1 MLLHRLPLDQSEHCS
16 RPSGMAPYALD
27 PSSRLSLRAWIA
39 AILGLE
45 VLTAALLPLA
55 IFAVSAAPVQHDAR
69 RLIAAVTASVAAWLL
84 AAHYQGLYERSRI
97 VLGRDTVL
105 PALVTSAL
113 GLGLVLLLAFAAGP
127 QIGASRPLLLE
138 LAGGVAAWVVVAR
151 CLWHAGLQFALRRG
165 YCLDQPLVLA
175 GTEAAARAAAA
186 SLENASNGAIR
197 VAASAPI
204 PGTHDSP
211 SFAWVEEV
219 VRRKLVDR
227 VVIADFEHV
236 SDACGAI
243 MPWLMRLDID
253 VALVADGAAL
263 YAPDPR
269 VSRIGTVANGYA
281 TQGEPRGAAA
291 AAKRAA
297 DLAVSLTAMLL
308 TAPLLLA
315 IGLAIRLDSPGPV
328 IFRQQRVGM
337 NGKIFR
343 MWKFRTMY
351 ADRTDEA
358 AVQQT
363 CRNDPR
369 VTRIGRMLRRSSLDE
384 LPQLLNVLLGDMSIV
399 GPRPHALGMTVAGL
413 PPHVVVNEYTQR
425 QRVKPGITGWA
436 QVNGSRGPVETAQ
449 KLRRRV
455 ELDCEYI
462 ETWSL
467 GMDVW
472 IMLRTAALVA
482 FDRHAY

>member
-1 MLLHRLPLDQSEHCS
+1 
-16 RPSGMAPYALD
+16 MAPYELGQPA
-27 PSSRLSLRAWIA
+27 RLSLRAWIA

-45 VLTAALLPLA
+45 VLTAAMLPVA
-55 IFAVSAAPVQHDAR
+55 IFAVSAAPMQHDAR
-69 RLIAAVTASVAAWLL
+69 QLVAAVTASVAAWLL
-84 AAHYQGLYERSRI
+84 AAHYQALYQRSRI
-97 VLGRDTVL
+97 VFGRDTVS
-105 PALVTSAL
+105 PALLTAAL
-113 GLGLVLLLAFAAGP
+113 GLGVVLLLAFAAGP
-127 QIGASRPLLLE
+127 EIGASRLRLLA
-138 LAGGVAAWVVVAR
+138 LAGGVVAWVVVAR
-151 CLWHAGLQFALRRG
+151 SLWHAALRLALRRG
-165 YCLDQPLVLA
+165 YCVDRPLVLA
-175 GTEAAARAAAA
+175 GSEAAARAAAA
-186 SLENASNGAIR
+186 SLESASNGAIR

-219 VRRKLVDR
+219 VRRNLVDR

-243 MPWLMRLDID
+243 MPWLMRLDVE
-253 VALVADGAAL
+253 VALVPDGAAL
-263 YAPDPR
+263 YAADPHI
-269 VSRIGTVANGYA
+269 SRIGTVANECA
-281 TQGEPRGAAA
+281 LQGEPRSVAAS
-291 AAKRAA
+291 AKRAA
-297 DLAVSLTAMLL
+297 DLAVSLAALLL

-315 IGLAIRLDSPGPV
+315 VALAIRLDSPGPV

-369 VTRIGRMLRRSSLDE
+369 VTGIGRVLRRSSLDE
-384 LPQLLNVLLGDMSIV
+384 LPQFINVLLGDMSIV

-413 PPHVVVNEYTQR
+413 PPHVVVSDYTQR
-425 QRVKPGITGWA
+425 QRAKPGITGWA

>member
-1 MLLHRLPLDQSEHCS
+1 
-16 RPSGMAPYALD
+16 MAPYQFA
-27 PSSRLSLRAWIA
+27 PSARLSLRPWIA

-45 VLTAALLPLA
+45 VIMAAIVPLA
-55 IFAVSAAPVQHDAR
+55 IFGVSAAPMQHDAR
-69 RLIAAVTASVAAWLL
+69 RLVAAVTASVAAWLL
-84 AAHYQGLYERSRI
+84 AAHQQGLYERSRL
-97 VLGRDTVL
+97 VFGRDTVA
-105 PALVTSAL
+105 PALMTAAL
-113 GLGLVLLLAFAAGP
+113 GLGVVLLLAFAAGP
-127 QIGASRPLLLE
+127 EMDASRPRLLAVA
-138 LAGGVAAWVVVAR
+138 AGVVAWVVVGR
-151 CLWHAGLQFALRRG
+151 WLWQASLRLALCRG
-165 YCLDQPLVLA
+165 YCLDRPLVL
-175 GTEAAARAAAA
+175 GGSEAAARAAAA
-186 SLENASNGAIR
+186 SLENASKGAIR

-219 VRRKLVDR
+219 VRRNLVDR
-227 VVIADFEHV
+227 VVIADFEHA

-243 MPWLMRLDID
+243 MPWLMRLGVE
-253 VALVADGAAL
+253 VALVPDGAAL
-263 YAPDPR
+263 CAPDPR
-269 VSRIGTVANGYA
+269 VSRIGSVANGYA
-281 TQGEPRGAAA
+281 MHRELAGVAA

-297 DLAVSLTAMLL
+297 DLVVAMTALVL
-308 TAPLLLA
+308 TAPVLLA
-315 IGLAIRLDSPGPV
+315 ISVAIRADSPGPV

-351 ADRTDEA
+351 ADKTDEA

-369 VTRIGRMLRRSSLDE
+369 VTGIGRVLRRSSLDE
-384 LPQLLNVLLGDMSIV
+384 LPQLINVLLGDMSIV
-399 GPRPHALGMTVAGL
+399 GPRPHALGMTVSGL
-413 PPHVVVNEYTQR
+413 PPHVVVSEYTQR
-425 QRVKPGITGWA
+425 HRVKPGITGWA
-436 QVNGSRGPVETAQ
+436 QVNGSRGPVETEQ